1 MHPLWQL
8 AKSNSKTT
16 HEAMLLSAV
25 FILMTKPGFTSL
37 TPEDTYDWLKEKL
50 KDFNLVIADPV
61 SVKNV
66 ESQV

>member
-1 MHPLWQL
+1 
-8 AKSNSKTT
+8 
-16 HEAMLLSAV
+16 MLLSAV

-50 KDFNLVIADPV
+50 KDFNLVIADPI

-66 ESQV
+66 ES